1 MALNIPRPAF
11 PDEWLVD
18 NRVYTDQ
25 QTFDLERERI
35 FLKVW
40 NFTCHESE
48 IPNPGDYLTT
58 VVAGQPVIVCRNAEG
73 VVRAYFNTCRHRAA
87 KVALEPRG
95 NARAFTCLYH
105 LWSYDLD
112 GRLTAVPEV
121 DAYKT
126 EACPSG
132 LPLADMGLVTVRA
145 EVMHRSV
152 FLCFDADA
160 PPLADY
166 LGDFAGCLRW
176 PLGDPDVKVEVVW
189 TKVLRANWKMQ
200 PENSRDGYHAPLL
213 HKRLRGVSPPKPF
226 RLYGEGHALQKLGL
240 DYETGR
246 KARNLDGILAEHPEL
261 IDQFMAHP
269 LPGMTLE
276 DPSQIATIF
285 PDTLFAS
292 RFSAM
297 LIERQVPL
305 NPNETL
311 FETRQVYLASDSAE
325 VRDIR
330 RKHWLLYWAQ
340 DGGNLPEDWAA
351 WEAQQE
357 GVQGYGSRY
366 SVIARGNPANEGMRG
381 DDNRVRSFWQQ
392 WRRYMGTTR
401 NAPPGAEVGQ

>member
-1 MALNIPRPAF
+1 MALSIPKPNF
-11 PDEWLVD
+11 PDQWMVD

-25 QTFDLERERI
+25 RTFDLERERI

-48 IPNPGDYLTT
+48 IPEPGDYLTT
-58 VVAGQPVIVCRNAEG
+58 VVAGQPVLICRNAG
-73 VVRAYFNTCRHRAA
+73 GTVRAFFNTCRHRAA
-87 KVALEPRG
+87 KVALDPHG

-112 GRLTAVPEV
+112 GRLTSVPEV
-121 DAYKT
+121 DAYRT
-126 EACPSG
+126 NACPSG
-132 LPLADMGLVTVRA
+132 LSLGELGLVAVRA

-152 FLCFDADA
+152 FLCFDTDA
-160 PPLADY
+160 PSLADY
-166 LGDFAGCLRW
+166 LGDFADCLRW
-176 PLGDPDVKVEVVW
+176 PLGDPDVKTEVVW

-200 PENSRDGYHAPLL
+200 PENSRDGYHAALL

-226 RLYGEGHALQKLGL
+226 RLYEGGHALQRLGL

-261 IDQFMAHP
+261 IDKFMAHP
-269 LPGMTLE
+269 LPGMTTD

-311 FETRQVYLASDSAE
+311 FETRHVFRSSDSEE
-325 VRDIR
+325 VRRIR
-330 RKHWLLYWAQ
+330 QQHWLLYWAQ

-351 WEAQQE
+351 WEAQQQ
-357 GVQGYGSRY
+357 GVQGFGSRY
-366 SVIARGNPANEGMRG
+366 SVIARGNPAKEGLRG

-392 WRRYMGTTR
+392 WRGYMGSTN
-401 NAPPGAEVGQ
+401 NAPISPDGVA